1 MNMEKISSTKV
12 AQILHDAQDALRSV
26 TAERDAAFNKVAQ
39 MERRRDAEKV
49 AANMHSKGVNLDK
62 SFGELSDDLEKSAE
76 AGELPIIQRAV
87 DMMAPNMGLNTA
99 TLNHDDTKVASG
111 GTDLER
117 YIFGAIG

>member
-1 MNMEKISSTKV
+1 M
-12 AQILHDAQDALRSV
+12 HD
-26 TAERDAAFNKVAQ
+26 
-39 MERRRDAEKV
+39 
-49 AANMHSKGVNLDK
+49 KGVNLDK
-62 SFGELSDDLEKSAE
+62 SFGDLADDLEKSAE

-111 GTDLER
+111 GTDFER